1 MQKTWGLIQPTH
13 KDKSKI
19 ICSNYCPIFI
29 LPIIRKICEKLL
41 RLYKIIQ
48 IYKKIG
54 CYIMVSLAFK
64 KKPSEH
70 APDLRTNVI
79 QSIEKQEKSSWV
91 FLDCTMTF
99 DNADHK
105 LLLTKLDYYGIIV
118 KALKWFKYL
127 TTSYCFL
134 SYEWE
139 TSS

>member
-29 LPIIRKICEKLL
+29 LPIISKICEKLL

-79 QSIEKQEKSSWV
+79 QSIEKQE
-91 FLDCTMTF
+91 
-99 DNADHK
+99 
-105 LLLTKLDYYGIIV
+105 
-118 KALKWFKYL
+118 
-127 TTSYCFL
+127 
-134 SYEWE
+134 
-139 TSS
+139 